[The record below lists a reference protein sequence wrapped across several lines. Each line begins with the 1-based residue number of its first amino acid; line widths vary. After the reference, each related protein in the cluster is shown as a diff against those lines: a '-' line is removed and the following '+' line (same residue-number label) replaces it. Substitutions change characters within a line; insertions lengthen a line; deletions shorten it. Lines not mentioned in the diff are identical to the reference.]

1 MSARLRIVQS
11 AIRNPKSAIM
21 RILGID
27 PGIERTGY
35 GVVELA
41 AGVGAPRLV
50 EAGVVRTRPADGLPD
65 RLAEIRSGL
74 AAVIDEFKPDAVAVE
89 ELYSH
94 YAHPR
99 TAILMG
105 HARGVAVLAAAE
117 AHVPVVSY
125 SATHIKKSLVGSG
138 HASKEQVQRAVQ
150 SLFNLRQVPHP
161 PDVADALAVAL
172 CHAYRAARPAIA
184 RAQTSAAA
192 PESRRA

>member
-1 MSARLRIVQS
+1 
-11 AIRNPKSAIM
+11 M

-50 EAGVVRTRPADGLPD
+50 EAGVVRTRPADALPE
-65 RLAEIRSGL
+65 RLLEIRSGL
-74 AAVIDEFKPDAVAVE
+74 AAVLEEFKPDAVAIE

-172 CHAYRAARPAIA
+172 CHAYRATRPAIA